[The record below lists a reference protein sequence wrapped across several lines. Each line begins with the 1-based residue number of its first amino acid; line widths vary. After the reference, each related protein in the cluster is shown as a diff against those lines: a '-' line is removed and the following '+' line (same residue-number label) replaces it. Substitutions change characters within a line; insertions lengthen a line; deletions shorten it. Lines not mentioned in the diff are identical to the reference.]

1 MLLKT
6 KKLCLIW
13 FSSFSVTENADTLW
27 KSSFRTMHITSIYLS
42 IYLFFWEDQH
52 GMVFLLAIVSRIWEK
67 KVCFFGKCYFHQLH
81 FIFTSSSGMNFFFL
95 FLFSFFWRKIGLN
108 SEEKGRNS
116 FHLTTSCCVSCT
128 AREHDLLKNVS
139 DSNFRNL
146 AFLMGKCNSFVPT
159 LIRWI

>member
-1 MLLKT
+1 MLTHCEKVVSEQCT
-6 KKLCLIW
+6 
-13 FSSFSVTENADTLW
+13 S
-27 KSSFRTMHITSIYLS
+27 HISIYLS
-42 IYLFFWEDQH
+42 IYIFFWEDQH

-67 KVCFFGKCYFHQLH
+67 KVWVFFWQMLFSPVAFYFHD
-81 FIFTSSSGMNFFFL
+81 FFWYEFL
-95 FLFSFFWRKIGLN
+95 FPFSFFFSWRKIGLN